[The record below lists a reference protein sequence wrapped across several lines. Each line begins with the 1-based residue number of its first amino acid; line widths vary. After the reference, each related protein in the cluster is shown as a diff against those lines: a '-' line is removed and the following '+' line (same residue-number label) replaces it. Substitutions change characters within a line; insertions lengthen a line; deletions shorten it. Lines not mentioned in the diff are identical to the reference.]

1 MCLFCFWLI
10 LVIWYAFHSDLL
22 TLSTLVNRWWHD
34 CPALMH
40 SPVVLIFDGPWK
52 RVKSMAN
59 TTKNMQHTG
68 CSGGTL
74 PGYFRF
80 PRPCPQVFTR
90 PISCIWICYF
100 ISKNKFLLPP
110 LFFFAL
116 FRWCCCFFL
125 CCVWKGVWKWITSL
139 EPSFNAQSCWAHL
152 WWTMKA
158 REINGKYYKKHATHR
173 MFRGHFAGIFSFSTP
188 VPTSFHSAHILYLN
202 LLLYI

>member
-1 MCLFCFWLI
+1 
-10 LVIWYAFHSDLL
+10 
-22 TLSTLVNRWWHD
+22 
-34 CPALMH
+34 MH

-74 PGYFRF
+74 PEYFRF

-110 LFFFAL
+110 PFFFFL
-116 FRWCCCFFL
+116 LCFVDVVVFFL
-125 CCVWKGVWKWITSL
+125 CCVWKGVWKWIESIDWEIVESL
-139 EPSFNAQSCWAHL
+139 DQNEWLSMTWHLPEIVNSFKATLQIKILASWEPFVFWKVNWDD
-152 WWTMKA
+152 
-158 REINGKYYKKHATHR
+158 
-173 MFRGHFAGIFSFSTP
+173 P
-188 VPTSFHSAHILYLN
+188 
-202 LLLYI
+202 

>member
-1 MCLFCFWLI
+1 
-10 LVIWYAFHSDLL
+10 
-22 TLSTLVNRWWHD
+22 
-34 CPALMH
+34 MH

-74 PGYFRF
+74 PEYFRF

-110 LFFFAL
+110 PFFFFFAL

-125 CCVWKGVWKWITSL
+125 CCVWKGVWKWIESIDWEIVESL
-139 EPSFNAQSCWAHL
+139 DQNEWLSMTWHLPEIVNSFKATLQIKILASWEPFVFWKVNWDD
-152 WWTMKA
+152 
-158 REINGKYYKKHATHR
+158 
-173 MFRGHFAGIFSFSTP
+173 P
-188 VPTSFHSAHILYLN
+188 
-202 LLLYI
+202 

>member
-1 MCLFCFWLI
+1 
-10 LVIWYAFHSDLL
+10 
-22 TLSTLVNRWWHD
+22 
-34 CPALMH
+34 MH

-74 PGYFRF
+74 PEYFRF

-110 LFFFAL
+110 PFFFFLLCFVDVVVFFSVVFEKGFGNELNQLIGRSWKVLTKTSGSRWHGTYPRLSILSRRL
-116 FRWCCCFFL
+116 FKLRF
-125 CCVWKGVWKWITSL
+125 
-139 EPSFNAQSCWAHL
+139 
-152 WWTMKA
+152 
-158 REINGKYYKKHATHR
+158 
-173 MFRGHFAGIFSFSTP
+173 
-188 VPTSFHSAHILYLN
+188 
-202 LLLYI
+202 

>member
-1 MCLFCFWLI
+1 M
-10 LVIWYAFHSDLL
+10 
-22 TLSTLVNRWWHD
+22 VNRWWHD

-90 PISCIWICYF
+90 PISCICICYF
-100 ISKNKFLLPP
+100 ISKNKFLLHPP
-110 LFFFAL
+110 FFFFFAL

-139 EPSFNAQSCWAHL
+139 EPLC
-152 WWTMKA
+152 
-158 REINGKYYKKHATHR
+158 
-173 MFRGHFAGIFSFSTP
+173 
-188 VPTSFHSAHILYLN
+188 
-202 LLLYI
+202 LLLQLTGEIVESLDQNEWLSMTWHLPEIVNSFKATL